1 MTIELNQDQPAN
13 PFPAQARLLAKAR
26 NEKYRA
32 TVRGFLVYDH

>member
-1 MTIELNQDQPAN
+1 MTIEPNQDQLAN
-13 PFPAQARLLAKAR
+13 PLPAQARLQAKAG